1 MWENLIDWFRLL
13 WDSGRQ
19 LRQQG
24 AAIENLEEKTEYL
37 VEIVQALNVEN
48 QRLRDQIG
56 HERELRE
63 GAIREIELR
72 LRLQIAEELRRLPP
86 PPSE

>member
-1 MWENLIDWFRLL
+1 MGENLIDWFRLL

-19 LRQQG
+19 LREQG
-24 AAIENLEEKTEYL
+24 AAIEELEEKTQYL

-48 QRLRDQIG
+48 SRLHDKLQ

-63 GAIREIELR
+63 SHSRELELR

-86 PPSE
+86 PSQ

>member
-19 LRQQG
+19 LREQG

-37 VEIVQALNVEN
+37 VEIVKALNVEN
-48 QRLRDQIG
+48 QRLRDQLQ

-86 PPSE
+86 PGE